1 MEGHRAAAAFCPT
14 VDQGSDLCYH
24 SDNARLSKAQDR
36 QISCPKNIDDFL
48 ALYRH
53 EDRSIQEFLD
63 CLEDPKPSRNT
74 ASVSSE
80 KCSDDSCV
88 DQVVHETLPSISAT
102 KTAALSNVSRTSLDS
117 LRADTRRAQNRKS
130 QQRYRLKLKSS
141 AQPYTPRPRNPKP
154 KAQPTCP
161 QHTPVTY
168 SCQRL
173 HRAMLTIL
181 GSRKEADSIFQQR
194 TTGSSS
200 TTGGTGDRHG
210 GSA

>member
-1 MEGHRAAAAFCPT
+1 MEGPASSFCQT
-14 VDQGSDLCYH
+14 VDQVSDASDPCYH
-24 SDNARLSKAQDR
+24 SENARLCKATQEH

-53 EDRSIQEFLD
+53 EDWSIQEFLD
-63 CLEDPKPSRNT
+63 CLEDPKPSRNM
-74 ASVSSE
+74 SSALQE
-80 KCSDDSCV
+80 KNIIDPYMDL
-88 DQVVHETLPSISAT
+88 VVKNVLSISAT
-102 KTAALSNVSRTSLDS
+102 ENAAKSTVPLTNSDT

-141 AQPYTPRPRNPKP
+141 TQPHKPHPRTPKP

-161 QHTPVTY
+161 QHTPISY

-181 GSRKEADSIFQQR
+181 GSRKEADTIFQQR

-200 TTGGTGDRHG
+200 
-210 GSA
+210 S